1 MLRVHMLSPVS
12 FADVVNRTST
22 VVHEDDDEEEDL
34 TRRASANEGWKSCD
48 NSRNLWL
55 DTLDDDCLSSD
66 EDQND
71 SSNYSE
77 RNVRLKKDRFSSSS
91 CTLHFFSSSLSL
103 LKSIRRDLP
112 SMKWSK
118 KMLQIFLYFMHK
130 KDTYLVFSFCLWMPW
145 SM

>member
-1 MLRVHMLSPVS
+1 MMMLRVHMLSPVS

-22 VVHEDDDEEEDL
+22 VVHEDDDEEEEDL

-71 SSNYSE
+71 SSNYSV
-77 RNVRLKKDRFSSSS
+77 RNVRLKKDRFSNSSS
-91 CTLHFFSSSLSL
+91 TLHFFSSSLFRSSEI
-103 LKSIRRDLP
+103 KRGLP
-112 SMKWSK
+112 SMK
-118 KMLQIFLYFMHK
+118 
-130 KDTYLVFSFCLWMPW
+130 
-145 SM
+145 

>member
-1 MLRVHMLSPVS
+1 MLSPVS

-22 VVHEDDDEEEDL
+22 VVHEDEEEDL

-71 SSNYSE
+71 S
-77 RNVRLKKDRFSSSS
+77 NVRLKKDRFSSIVRV
-91 CTLHFFSSSLSL
+91 THF
-103 LKSIRRDLP
+103 
-112 SMKWSK
+112 
-118 KMLQIFLYFMHK
+118 LQE
-130 KDTYLVFSFCLWMPW
+130 
-145 SM
+145 

>member
-22 VVHEDDDEEEDL
+22 VVHEDDDEEEEDL

-71 SSNYSE
+71 SSNYSV
-77 RNVRLKKDRFSSSS
+77 RNVRLKKDRFLSSS
-91 CTLHFFSSSLSL
+91 TLHFFSSSLSHSSEI
-103 LKSIRRDLP
+103 KRGLP
-112 SMKWSK
+112 SMK
-118 KMLQIFLYFMHK
+118 
-130 KDTYLVFSFCLWMPW
+130 
-145 SM
+145 

>member
-77 RNVRLKKDRFSSSS
+77 RNVRLKKDRFSSSC

-112 SMKWSK
+112 SMK
-118 KMLQIFLYFMHK
+118 
-130 KDTYLVFSFCLWMPW
+130 
-145 SM
+145 

>member
-1 MLRVHMLSPVS
+1 MLSPVS

-22 VVHEDDDEEEDL
+22 VVHEDDDEEEEDL

-91 CTLHFFSSSLSL
+91 CTLHFFSSSLT
-103 LKSIRRDLP
+103 LKKYKKRFALNEMIQEDASNFSIFYAQKRHLFGFFILP
-112 SMKWSK
+112 MNA
-118 KMLQIFLYFMHK
+118 
-130 KDTYLVFSFCLWMPW
+130 LVYVRTK
-145 SM
+145 

>member
-1 MLRVHMLSPVS
+1 MLSPVS

-22 VVHEDDDEEEDL
+22 VVHEDDDEEEEDL

-71 SSNYSE
+71 SSNYSV
-77 RNVRLKKDRFSSSS
+77 RNVRLKKDRFSNSSS
-91 CTLHFFSSSLSL
+91 TQSEDSIFFLSL
-103 LKSIRRDLP
+103 CLLD
-112 SMKWSK
+112 
-118 KMLQIFLYFMHK
+118 FL
-130 KDTYLVFSFCLWMPW
+130 CLM
-145 SM
+145 SYE

>member
-1 MLRVHMLSPVS
+1 MLSPVS

-22 VVHEDDDEEEDL
+22 VVHEDEEEDL

-91 CTLHFFSSSLSL
+91 STLHCQEATMVFGILVMSQWYQKIRGKIYINVFFNHFSC
-103 LKSIRRDLP
+103 
-112 SMKWSK
+112 K
-118 KMLQIFLYFMHK
+118 KI
-130 KDTYLVFSFCLWMPW
+130 
-145 SM
+145 

>member
-1 MLRVHMLSPVS
+1 MLSPVS

-22 VVHEDDDEEEDL
+22 VVHEDEEEDL

-77 RNVRLKKDRFSSSS
+77 RNVRLKKIVFQVVVVHYTFS
-91 CTLHFFSSSLSL
+91 HPLSH
-103 LKSIRRDLP
+103 S
-112 SMKWSK
+112 
-118 KMLQIFLYFMHK
+118 
-130 KDTYLVFSFCLWMPW
+130 
-145 SM
+145 

>member
-22 VVHEDDDEEEDL
+22 VVHEDDDEEEEDL

-77 RNVRLKKDRFSSSS
+77 RNVRLKKDRFLSSS
-91 CTLHFFSSSLSL
+91 TLHFFSSSLSHSSEI
-103 LKSIRRDLP
+103 KRGLP
-112 SMKWSK
+112 SMK
-118 KMLQIFLYFMHK
+118 
-130 KDTYLVFSFCLWMPW
+130 
-145 SM
+145 